1 MNPEHPKAIAAREA
15 AERRNEVLAYKL
27 EQINRA
33 KRDHRVRFVRAGRH
47 TICYRVDLGRV
58 IELSTTIRNPRDQDN
73 KIVGQYEA
81 LLRFNNNNN
90 NNRIHMRVPNG
101 WMIGK
106 YLQIVFNFD

>member
-1 MNPEHPKAIAAREA
+1 MNTEHPKAIAAREA
-15 AERRNEVLAYKL
+15 AERRNEKLAAML

-33 KRDHRVRFVRAGRH
+33 KRDHHVRFIRAGRH

-58 IELSTTIRNPRDQDN
+58 IELSTTIRNPHDKDN

-81 LLRFNNNNN
+81 LLRFNNNH
-90 NNRIHMRVPNG
+90 RVLLRVPNG
-101 WMIGK
+101 WMIDK